1 MLDRVKYQNITAKN
15 MYLVRSTSLHLVSS
29 NKFLTI
35 NHVIRIVNMLTVRGK
50 SSRQKKQDVLSKQ
63 RGNMAN
69 IKVVMGMVSKGYFI
83 RTLDTKENT

>member
-1 MLDRVKYQNITAKN
+1 MLDRVKYQNITAKKI
-15 MYLVRSTSLHLVSS
+15 YLVRSTSLHLVSS

-35 NHVIRIVNMLTVRGK
+35 NHVIRIVNMLTVRDK

-63 RGNMAN
+63 RGHMAN

-83 RTLDTKENT
+83 GTLDTKKS

>member
-15 MYLVRSTSLHLVSS
+15 MYLVRSTSHHLVSS

-50 SSRQKKQDVLSKQ
+50 SSRQKQDVLSKQ
-63 RGNMAN
+63 RGHMAN

-83 RTLDTKENT
+83 GTLDTKKS

>member
-1 MLDRVKYQNITAKN
+1 MLDRVVYQNITAKN
-15 MYLVRSTSLHLVSS
+15 MNLVRSTSLHLVSS
-29 NKFLTI
+29 NKFLII

-83 RTLDTKENT
+83 RTLDTKKS

>member
-1 MLDRVKYQNITAKN
+1 MLDRVKYQNITAKKI
-15 MYLVRSTSLHLVSS
+15 YLVRSTSLHLVSS

-50 SSRQKKQDVLSKQ
+50 SSRQKKQDVLSKR
-63 RGNMAN
+63 RGHMAN

-83 RTLDTKENT
+83 GTLDTKKS

>member
-1 MLDRVKYQNITAKN
+1 MLDRVVYQNITAKN

-69 IKVVMGMVSKGYFI
+69 IKVAMGMVSKGYFI
-83 RTLDTKENT
+83 RTLDTKKS